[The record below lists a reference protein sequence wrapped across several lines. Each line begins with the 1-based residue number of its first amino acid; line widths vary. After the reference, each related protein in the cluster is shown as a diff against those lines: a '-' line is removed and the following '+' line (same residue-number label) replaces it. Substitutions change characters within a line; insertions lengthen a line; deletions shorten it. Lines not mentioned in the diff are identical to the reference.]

1 MIIFFKTRQATV
13 IAVEIS
19 RSMNASERDA
29 LAWLFGDAAVV
40 DGDSVDG
47 FFVGPRREMVTPW
60 STNAVEITQNMNVE
74 GITRIEEFF
83 PVASS
88 DAEHD
93 EMLQRMYDGLDQNI
107 FTVKHQPEPIV
118 YIEDIDS
125 YNEQEGLALSKEE
138 IDYLH
143 DVERQMGRRLTDSEV
158 FGFAQINSEHCRH
171 KIFGGTFIIDG
182 KEMESSLFAMIKKW
196 LLHKVRWWNSLH
208 RQTSRRA
215 TISA

>member
-93 EMLQRMYDGLDQNI
+93 EMLQRMY
-107 FTVKHQPEPIV
+107 
-118 YIEDIDS
+118 
-125 YNEQEGLALSKEE
+125 
-138 IDYLH
+138 
-143 DVERQMGRRLTDSEV
+143 VERRDRLSARRGATD
-158 FGFAQINSEHCRH
+158 
-171 KIFGGTFIIDG
+171 GTQAYR
-182 KEMESSLFAMIKKW
+182 L
-196 LLHKVRWWNSLH
+196 
-208 RQTSRRA
+208 
-215 TISA
+215 